1 MGYDGAMRLL
11 VTGAAGF
18 IGTNFVRQ
26 ALGADGA
33 RARDVTRLVAVDLLT
48 YAGNLANLA
57 DLMEEPRFR
66 FERRDI
72 ADRAA
77 MAQLLRDEQL
87 DVVVNFAAESHV
99 DRSIVDQA
107 PFLHTNVHGT
117 LALLDATR
125 DAGGVRR
132 FLQVSTDEVY
142 GSIAD
147 GHATEDWPARPS
159 SPYAASKTAAD
170 AFVQAYATTFGLP
183 AVITRCSNNYG
194 PYQFPEK
201 LIPLF
206 VTNALDGEP
215 LPLYGDGQNV
225 RDWIHVS
232 DHCAAL
238 WHVLDLPDADGRV
251 WNVSAANERPN
262 RAVTET
268 ILELTGRPRDLVRHV
283 ADRPGHDRRYALD
296 AGRLA
301 ATGWSPRWTF
311 ERGLADTVE
320 WYRTHRT
327 WWEAVK
333 SGAYRDYY
341 RSMYEDRLRDGVAT
355 PRRGGH
361 A

>member
-1 MGYDGAMRLL
+1 MRLL

-26 ALGADGA
+26 ALEAGGAAAG
-33 RARDVTRLVAVDLLT
+33 RVERLVAVDLLT
-48 YAGNLANLA
+48 YAGNFANLA
-57 DLMEEPRFR
+57 DLSADARFR
-66 FERRDI
+66 FERLDI
-72 ADRAA
+72 AQRDA
-77 MAQLLRDEQL
+77 MEALLREERL
-87 DVVVNFAAESHV
+87 DTIVNFAAESHV

-117 LALLDATR
+117 LALLDAAHTV
-125 DAGGVRR
+125 GGVRR

-142 GSIAD
+142 GSIAE
-147 GHATEDWPARPS
+147 GRATEEWAARPS

-170 AFVQAYATTFGLP
+170 AFVLAYATTFGVP

-206 VTNALDGEP
+206 VTNALDGHP

-238 WHVLDLPDADGRV
+238 WHVLDLPAEGNIF
-251 WNVSAANERPN
+251 NVSAENECPN
-262 RAVTET
+262 RAVTDL
-268 ILELTGRPRDLVRHV
+268 ILRLTGRPPDLVRYV
-283 ADRPGHDRRYALD
+283 TDRPGHDRRYALD
-296 AGRLA
+296 AARLR
-301 ATGWSPRWTF
+301 ATGWRPRRGF
-311 ERGLADTVE
+311 EDGLAATVE
-320 WYRTHRT
+320 WYRAHRP

-333 SGAYRDYY
+333 SGAYREYY
-341 RSMYEDRLRDGVAT
+341 REMYGARLRDASGDAPGT
-355 PRRGGH
+355 PPRS
-361 A
+361 

>member
-1 MGYDGAMRLL
+1 MRLL

-26 ALGADGA
+26 ALGADGQPG
-33 RARDVTRLVAVDLLT
+33 RDVERLVAIDLLT
-48 YAGNLANLA
+48 YAGNFANLA
-57 DLMEEPRFR
+57 DLAADPRFR
-66 FERRDI
+66 FERLDI
-72 ADRAA
+72 AKLAA
-77 MAQLLRDEQL
+77 VTELVRDERV

-99 DRSIVDQA
+99 DRSIADQA

-117 LALLDATR
+117 LALLEAARTVD
-125 DAGGVRR
+125 GLRR

-142 GSIAD
+142 GSIAQ
-147 GHATEDWPARPS
+147 GHASEEWPARPS

-170 AFVQAYATTFGLP
+170 AFVHAYATTFGLP

-225 RDWIHVS
+225 RDWIHVA
-232 DHCAAL
+232 DHCEAL
-238 WHVLDLPDADGRV
+238 WHVLALPDAGGGV

-262 RAVTET
+262 RTVTDA
-268 ILELTGRPRDLVRHV
+268 ILDLTGCPRDLVRYV
-283 ADRPGHDRRYALD
+283 SDRPGHDRRYALD
-296 AGRLA
+296 ASRLRA
-301 ATGWSPRWTF
+301 AGWAPRRSF
-311 ERGLADTVE
+311 EEGLVETVE
-320 WYRTHRT
+320 WYRAHRS

-333 SGAYRDYY
+333 SGAYRRYY
-341 RSMYEDRLRDGVAT
+341 ETLYGDRLRAAT
-355 PRRGGH
+355 GSAG
-361 A
+361 

>member
-1 MGYDGAMRLL
+1 MGYDKAMRLL

-18 IGTNFVRQ
+18 IGTTFVRQ
-26 ALGADGA
+26 ALGADGDPA
-33 RARDVTRLVAVDLLT
+33 HDVTRLVAVDLLT

-57 DLMEEPRFR
+57 DLLADPRVR
-66 FERRDI
+66 FERCDI
-72 ADRAA
+72 ADREA
-77 MAQLLRDEQL
+77 MARLLRDEHI

-125 DAGGVRR
+125 DAGGVHR

-142 GSIAD
+142 GSIAH

-170 AFVQAYATTFGLP
+170 AFVHAYATTFGVP

-215 LPLYGDGQNV
+215 LPLYGDGENV

-232 DHCAAL
+232 DHCEAL
-238 WHVLDLPDADGRV
+238 WHVLGLPDADGRV

-268 ILELTGRPRDLVRHV
+268 ILGLTGRPRDLVRHV
-283 ADRPGHDRRYALD
+283 TDRPGHDRRYALD

-301 ATGWSPRWTF
+301 ATGWAPRRTF
-311 ERGLADTVE
+311 ERGIAATVE
-320 WYRTHRT
+320 WYRAHRA
-327 WWEAVK
+327 WWESVK

-341 RSMYEDRLRDGVAT
+341 RSMYGDRLRDGAVT
-355 PRRGGH
+355 PERRGD

>member
-1 MGYDGAMRLL
+1 MRLL

-26 ALGADGA
+26 ALGADGPA
-33 RARDVTRLVAVDLLT
+33 ARDVERLVAVDLLT
-48 YAGNLANLA
+48 YAGNFANLA
-57 DLMEEPRFR
+57 DLATDARFR
-66 FERRDI
+66 FARLDI
-72 ADRAA
+72 ADRDA
-77 MAQLLRDEQL
+77 MSALLRDERV

-99 DRSIVDQA
+99 DRSIADSA

-117 LALLDATR
+117 IALLEAAR
-125 DAGGVRR
+125 GAGGLRR

-142 GSIAD
+142 GSIAE
-147 GHATEDWPARPS
+147 GHATEDWPAHPS

-170 AFVQAYATTFGLP
+170 AFVQAYATTFGVP

-238 WHVLDLPDADGRV
+238 WHVLDLPEVDGRV

-262 RAVTET
+262 RAVTDV
-268 ILELTGRPRDLVRHV
+268 ILDLTGRPRDLVRYV
-283 ADRPGHDRRYALD
+283 TDRPGHDRRYALD
-296 AGRLA
+296 ACRLR
-301 ATGWSPRWTF
+301 ATGWAPRWTF
-311 ERGLADTVE
+311 EEGVADTVA
-320 WYRTHRT
+320 WYRAHRS

-333 SGAYRDYY
+333 SGAYREYY
-341 RSMYEDRLRDGVAT
+341 RAMYDDRLRAAV
-355 PRRGGH
+355 PSS
-361 A
+361 

>member
-1 MGYDGAMRLL
+1 MRLL

-26 ALGADGA
+26 ALGADGQPG
-33 RARDVTRLVAVDLLT
+33 RDVERLVAVDLLT
-48 YAGNLANLA
+48 YAGNFANLA
-57 DLMEEPRFR
+57 DLAADPRFR
-66 FERRDI
+66 FERCDI
-72 ADRAA
+72 AERDA
-77 MAQLLRDEQL
+77 MHALLRDERI

-117 LALLDATR
+117 LALLEATR
-125 DAGGVRR
+125 ATTGIRR

-142 GSIAD
+142 GSVAA

-159 SPYAASKTAAD
+159 SPYAASKSAAD
-170 AFVQAYATTFGLP
+170 GFVQAYATTFGVP
-183 AVITRCSNNYG
+183 GVITRCSNNYG

-206 VTNALDGEP
+206 VTNALDGQP

-232 DHCAAL
+232 DHCEAL
-238 WHVLDLPDADGRV
+238 WHVLGLPDADGRV
-251 WNVSAANERPN
+251 WNVSAANECPN
-262 RAVTET
+262 RVVTDA
-268 ILELTGRPRDLVRHV
+268 ILRLTGRPLDLVRYV

-296 AGRLA
+296 AGQLR
-301 ATGWSPRWTF
+301 ATGWAPGRTF
-311 ERGLADTVE
+311 ADGIAATVE
-320 WYRTHRT
+320 WYRAHRA

-341 RSMYEDRLRDGVAT
+341 QSMYGDRLRTAT
-355 PRRGGH
+355 QRGG
-361 A
+361 

>member
-1 MGYDGAMRLL
+1 MRLL

-26 ALGADGA
+26 ALEAGGAAAG
-33 RARDVTRLVAVDLLT
+33 RVERLVAVDLLT
-48 YAGNLANLA
+48 YAGNFANLA
-57 DLMEEPRFR
+57 DLSAERRFR
-66 FERRDI
+66 FERLDI
-72 ADRAA
+72 AQRDA
-77 MAQLLRDEQL
+77 MEALLREERL
-87 DVVVNFAAESHV
+87 DAIVNFAAESHV
-99 DRSIVDQA
+99 DRSIADQA

-117 LALLDATR
+117 LALLDAARTV
-125 DAGGVRR
+125 GGVRR

-142 GSIAD
+142 GSIPQ
-147 GHATEDWPARPS
+147 GRATEEWAARPS

-170 AFVQAYATTFGLP
+170 AFVLAYATTFGVP

-206 VTNALDGEP
+206 VTNALDGHP

-225 RDWIHVS
+225 RDWIHVG

-262 RAVTET
+262 RAVTEA
-268 ILELTGRPRDLVRHV
+268 ILDLTERPRDLVRHV

-296 AGRLA
+296 ASRLV
-301 ATGWSPRWTF
+301 ATGWAPRWTF

-320 WYRTHRT
+320 WYRTHRP

-341 RSMYEDRLRDGVAT
+341 RAMYEDRLRESVGT
-355 PRRGGH
+355 RGD
-361 A
+361 

>member
-1 MGYDGAMRLL
+1 MRLL

-26 ALGADGA
+26 ALGADGQPG
-33 RARDVTRLVAVDLLT
+33 RDVERLVAIDLLT
-48 YAGNLANLA
+48 YAGNFANLA
-57 DLMEEPRFR
+57 DLTADPRFR
-66 FERRDI
+66 FERLDI
-72 ADRAA
+72 AELGAVTE
-77 MAQLLRDEQL
+77 LLRDERV

-99 DRSIVDQA
+99 DRSIADHA

-117 LALLDATR
+117 LALLEAARTV
-125 DAGGVRR
+125 GGLRR

-142 GSIAD
+142 GSIAQ
-147 GHATEDWPARPS
+147 GHATEEWPARPS

-170 AFVQAYATTFGLP
+170 AFVHAYATTFGLP

-225 RDWIHVS
+225 RDWIHVG
-232 DHCAAL
+232 DHCEAL
-238 WHVLDLPDADGRV
+238 WHVLGLPDADGGV

-262 RAVTET
+262 RTVTDA
-268 ILELTGRPRDLVRHV
+268 ILDLTGCPRDLVRYV
-283 ADRPGHDRRYALD
+283 SDRPGHDRRYALD
-296 AGRLA
+296 ASRLRA
-301 ATGWSPRWTF
+301 AGWAPRRTF
-311 ERGLADTVE
+311 EEGLVETVE
-320 WYRTHRT
+320 WYRAHRS

-333 SGAYRDYY
+333 SGAYRHYY
-341 RSMYEDRLRDGVAT
+341 QTLYADRLRAAT
-355 PRRGGH
+355 PSAG
-361 A
+361 

>member
-1 MGYDGAMRLL
+1 MRLL

-26 ALGADGA
+26 ALGADGQPG
-33 RARDVTRLVAVDLLT
+33 RDVERLVAVDLLT
-48 YAGNLANLA
+48 YAGNFANLA
-57 DLMEEPRFR
+57 DLTADARFR
-66 FERRDI
+66 FERLDI
-72 ADRAA
+72 AERDA
-77 MAQLLRDEQL
+77 MTALLRDEGI

-99 DRSIVDQA
+99 DRSIADQA

-117 LALLDATR
+117 LAVLDAARTV
-125 DAGGVRR
+125 GTLRR
-132 FLQVSTDEVY
+132 VLQVSTDEVY
-142 GSIAD
+142 GSIAH

-170 AFVQAYATTFGLP
+170 AFVQAYAATFGLP
-183 AVITRCSNNYG
+183 TVITRCSNNYG

-206 VTNALDGEP
+206 VTNALGGEP

-232 DHCAAL
+232 DHCEAL
-238 WHVLDLPDADGRV
+238 WHVLGLPDADGGV

-262 RAVTET
+262 RAVTDA
-268 ILELTGRPRDLVRHV
+268 ILDLTGCPRDLVRYV
-283 ADRPGHDRRYALD
+283 SDRPGHDRRYALD
-296 AGRLA
+296 AGKLRA
-301 ATGWSPRWTF
+301 AGWAPRRTF
-311 ERGLADTVE
+311 HEGLAETVE
-320 WYRTHRT
+320 WFRAHRS

-341 RSMYEDRLRDGVAT
+341 QALYGERLRTAAGSAHWAVS
-355 PRRGGH
+355 R
-361 A
+361 